1 MSGTHTEAVL
11 NKLAKPELIQLLLK
25 AEATLASQIAD
36 LSKEVKDTVTHLKK
50 IEADI
55 SIVRIVSN
63 RLTERNVKTESQY
76 WENAQYSQWD
86 TLEIVGIPNS
96 VDNSVL
102 EEMVHSGFKNIAV
115 EIEEWDVP
123 SCHCLKEKK
132 RTIVK
137 YVNRKD
143 CLQILRVKNLNSL
156 IWQSWIFPRTPKF
169 LWKKVC
175 LYYNIIIIIIYYS
188 L

>member
-76 WENAQYSQWD
+76 WENAQYSQ
-86 TLEIVGIPNS
+86 
-96 VDNSVL
+96 
-102 EEMVHSGFKNIAV
+102 
-115 EIEEWDVP
+115 
-123 SCHCLKEKK
+123 
-132 RTIVK
+132 
-137 YVNRKD
+137 
-143 CLQILRVKNLNSL
+143 
-156 IWQSWIFPRTPKF
+156 
-169 LWKKVC
+169 
-175 LYYNIIIIIIYYS
+175 
-188 L
+188 

>member
-50 IEADI
+50 TEADI

-76 WENAQYSQWD
+76 WENAQYSQ
-86 TLEIVGIPNS
+86 
-96 VDNSVL
+96 
-102 EEMVHSGFKNIAV
+102 
-115 EIEEWDVP
+115 
-123 SCHCLKEKK
+123 
-132 RTIVK
+132 
-137 YVNRKD
+137 
-143 CLQILRVKNLNSL
+143 
-156 IWQSWIFPRTPKF
+156 
-169 LWKKVC
+169 
-175 LYYNIIIIIIYYS
+175 
-188 L
+188 